1 MKKIAPTAAK
11 SSALVPS
18 VMTLT
23 LEDMKARLDWIQSEI
38 DQLSSRQGVSERL
51 QALRYTQSQLIAAR
65 ELALIM
71 AKPTP
76 L

>member
-23 LEDMKARLDWIQSEI
+23 LEDMKDWIQSEI

-65 ELALIM
+65 ELSLIM

-76 L
+76 P